1 LDPLS
6 QGVLGASLTQSL
18 SRNKNI
24 VIILIIGFLSGM
36 LPDIDVLFRS
46 KDDPLLFLEYHRQFT
61 HSLIFIP
68 IGGLIFSIIFYGI
81 FNKFTRLA
89 FKQIWIYATIGYGT
103 HGLLDACTSYGTQ
116 LFWPFSNTRI
126 SWNNV
131 SIIDPLF
138 TLPILVL
145 IIISAIKGKAS
156 YAKLAFIWAIFYLLF
171 GLLQNHR
178 ATKMIEQVISDRGHV
193 AQHISVKPSFGN
205 LILWKTI
212 YRSGKTFYVDAV
224 NIGIKKQI
232 FLGEKIDAYN
242 FTNLNNFEYL
252 SDIQKKDIERF
263 SWFSQD
269 YVAINPKNA
278 NQILDIRY
286 SNIPNQVGGLWGI
299 EINPNSQE
307 HVKFI
312 SNRKTTRTD
321 INQFLSMIFNF

>member
-1 LDPLS
+1 MDPLS

-81 FNKFTRLA
+81 FNKFTHIT
-89 FKQIWIYATIGYGT
+89 FKKIWIYATIGYGT

-178 ATKMIEQVISDRGHV
+178 ATKMIEQVISDRGHD
-193 AQHISVKPSFGN
+193 AQYISVKPSFGN

-242 FTNLNNFEYL
+242 FTNLNSFEYL

-269 YVAINPKNA
+269 YVAINPENA